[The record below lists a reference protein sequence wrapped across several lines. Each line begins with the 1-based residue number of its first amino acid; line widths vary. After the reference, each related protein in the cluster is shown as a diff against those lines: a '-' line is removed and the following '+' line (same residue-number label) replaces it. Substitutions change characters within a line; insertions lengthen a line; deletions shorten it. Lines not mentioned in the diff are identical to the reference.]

1 MLLWVQGL
9 VRAGAM
15 RPADRPVWC
24 QVYEAFPPAQP
35 PHYQRPLPPPTHA
48 PALLYPEDL
57 VRVQFYKTY
66 GNPDVVDLTNERVK
80 TTCQRFVDKYLELV
94 QSQGPGT
101 DVFEATALA
110 LRDQGLRLRSLAQ
123 LQDGSAATAL
133 ALRDQGLRL
142 RSLAQLQDGSAPAA
156 SRQPLRTSPSAQE
169 PRLSVASIFG
179 QDTAA
184 RAGSDDDDYVDV
196 DDPTEK
202 DPGLSR

>member
-1 MLLWVQGL
+1 MAGSRLEKFGTIFKRVQGL

-24 QVYEAFPPAQP
+24 HVYEAFPPAQP

-123 LQDGSAATAL
+123 LQDGSA
-133 ALRDQGLRL
+133 
-142 RSLAQLQDGSAPAA
+142 PAA
-156 SRQPLRTSPSAQE
+156 ARQPSRTSPSAQE

-184 RAGSDDDDYVDV
+184 RAGSDDDDDVDV